1 MVRNKMSTYTG
12 MNHIENA
19 ARHEQQGSFFVFLS
33 GNRKE
38 KEDAEN
44 MRNTIELNSMRVLPE
59 AIKIT
64 VFDLFV

>member
-1 MVRNKMSTYTG
+1 MLK
-12 MNHIENA
+12 
-19 ARHEQQGSFFVFLS
+19 
-33 GNRKE
+33 
-38 KEDAEN
+38 N